1 MAGLTGV
8 GGSSETYLDQLVNS
22 YKSTQQTKVNTLDQ
36 RKALLESKKTFYN
49 NLNGRLNSLITQM
62 DKLSGSS
69 ANDNFKKQSVS
80 STDETYVTATASG
93 SAEIQDFNVKV
104 NRKASNDIL
113 ISKSISINDSFG
125 MPAGTNSIE
134 FVLNGETKKVDV
146 ELVGDENN
154 EQAMKKIANA
164 INALNSDDD
173 QDNNIAISA
182 TYVKDTATTGRLSF
196 NSKETG
202 ADNKINFVDSQ
213 IFEKLGLET
222 SKVNSDQDKRKLQ
235 SGSSAGY
242 KTEDFSNLDS
252 FFEINGI
259 EITRSSNAIS
269 DVIDGVTI
277 SLIKIQEAD
286 SQTISMTTSVDTKTV
301 SDFINP
307 VLKSFNDIVA
317 MLNSNKDL
325 RRSDSSVSSL
335 LYNLRD
341 AATSKLGD
349 GTNDGFKYLSDVGIT
364 ISSNGD
370 LSIDSDKLKE
380 ALEKNPQSVAELFT
394 SPTGFAAKL
403 NDAIATLK
411 GDDGLLKTRTVS
423 LTNQIEET
431 KLKTES
437 VKTRIEDQANVLRK
451 QYTSYLKLLYE
462 AQGQSSLSGMM
473 SGG

>member
-36 RKALLESKKTFYN
+36 RKALLESKKTYYN

-62 DKLSGSS
+62 DKLSGTS

-80 STDETYVTATASG
+80 STDETFVTATASG
-93 SAEIQDFNVKV
+93 SAQIQDFNVKV

-113 ISKSISINDSFG
+113 ISKSISINDTFG

-134 FVLNGETKKVDV
+134 FILNGKTKKVDI
-146 ELVGDENN
+146 ELVGDENS

-164 INALNSDDD
+164 INALNSDED

-202 ADNKINFVDSQ
+202 ADNRIKFVDSP

-222 SKVNSDQDKRKLQ
+222 NNVNSDQDKRKLQ
-235 SGSSAGY
+235 SGSAAGY
-242 KTEDFSNLDS
+242 KTEEFSKLDS

-259 EITRSSNAIS
+259 EITRSSNSIS

-286 SQTISMTTSVDTKTV
+286 SQVVSLTTAVDTKTV

-349 GTNDGFKYLSDVGIT
+349 GTNDGFKYLADVGVT

-370 LSIDSDKLKE
+370 LSISNDKLKE
-380 ALEKNPQSVAELFT
+380 ALEKNPQGVAELFT
-394 SPTGFAAKL
+394 SPNGFAAKL
-403 NDAIATLK
+403 NEAISTLK

-431 KLKTES
+431 KKKTES
-437 VKTRIEDQANVLRK
+437 VKIRIEDQANVLRK